1 MSTLHYRQPASAGA
15 IVVREL
21 LGRYEIHGQLSEQDV
36 LEAASEILLE
46 KVRRQGVMDRPETVK
61 QFLQARL
68 GSLDHERFEVLWL
81 DAQQGLISVETLAVG
96 TINEARVFPR
106 EVVKAALQQNANT
119 AVLVHNH
126 PSGHAEPSAADRAL
140 TERLKQ
146 ALGLIDVRVL
156 DHLVVSATEC
166 VSFAERGWV

>member
-1 MSTLHYRQPASAGA
+1 MQTSGQRPPSGAGDL
-15 IVVREL
+15 VVREL
-21 LGRYEIHGQLSEQDV
+21 LGRYEVHGRLSTDDV

-46 KVRRQGVMDRPETVK
+46 KCRRLGVMNTPEMVK

-81 DAQQGLISVETLAVG
+81 DTQHGLIAIETLAVG
-96 TINEARVFPR
+96 TIDRASVFPR
-106 EVVKAALQQNANT
+106 EVVKSALLHNASA

-126 PSGHAEPSAADRAL
+126 PSGHTEPSCSDRTL

-146 ALGLIDVRVL
+146 SLGLIDVRVL
-156 DHLVVSATEC
+156 DHMVVSAGGC
-166 VSFAERGWV
+166 LSFAEKCWL

>member
-1 MSTLHYRQPASAGA
+1 MSTLNYRQPTSAGA

-21 LGRYEIHGQLSEQDV
+21 LGRYEIHGQLSEEDV

-46 KVRRQGVMDRPETVK
+46 RVRRQGVMDRPETVK

-68 GSLDHERFEVLWL
+68 GSLEHERFEVLWL
-81 DAQQGLISVETLAVG
+81 DTQHGLIAVETLATG

-106 EVVKAALQQNANT
+106 EVVKAALRQNANT

-126 PSGHAEPSAADRAL
+126 PSGHAEPSAADRVL

-146 ALGLIDVRVL
+146 ALGLVDVRVL

>member
-1 MSTLHYRQPASAGA
+1 MSTLHNSQPTSAGA

-21 LGRYEIHGQLSEQDV
+21 LGRYEIHGRLSEEDV

-68 GSLDHERFEVLWL
+68 GTLDHERFEVLWL
-81 DAQQGLISVETLAVG
+81 DANQGLISVETLAVG

-106 EVVKAALQQNANT
+106 EVVKAALRQNANT

-126 PSGHAEPSAADRAL
+126 PSGHAERSAADRAV
-140 TERLKQ
+140 TKRLRQ
-146 ALGLIDVRVL
+146 ALELIDVRVL

>member
-1 MSTLHYRQPASAGA
+1 MSTMHYRQPSEAGTL
-15 IVVREL
+15 VVREL
-21 LGRYEIHGQLSEQDV
+21 LGRYEIHGRLSAEDV

-68 GSLDHERFEVLWL
+68 GNLDHERFEVMWL
-81 DAQQGLISVETLAVG
+81 DTQHGLIAVETLAVG

-106 EVVKAALQQNANT
+106 EVVKAALRQNANT

-156 DHLVVSATEC
+156 DHMVVSATEF
-166 VSFAERGWV
+166 VSFAERGWI

>member
-1 MSTLHYRQPASAGA
+1 
-15 IVVREL
+15 
-21 LGRYEIHGQLSEQDV
+21 
-36 LEAASEILLE
+36 
-46 KVRRQGVMDRPETVK
+46 
-61 QFLQARL
+61 
-68 GSLDHERFEVLWL
+68 LWL
-81 DAQQGLISVETLAVG
+81 DSQHGLIAVETLATG

-106 EVVKAALQQNANT
+106 EVVKAALRQNANT

-146 ALGLIDVRVL
+146 ALGLIDVRIL